1 LRFDFLQ
8 LFVIIIENFKA
19 SIMKTSM
26 AYRLYRL
33 YFNSNAHNHELFGN
47 RVHNPMNA
55 TAINRKEANIA
66 ALTRFG
72 LIVAA
77 AVTLITFIAVN

>member
-1 LRFDFLQ
+1 
-8 LFVIIIENFKA
+8 
-19 SIMKTSM
+19 MKTSM

-33 YFNSNAHNHELFGN
+33 YFNSNADNHELFGN

-55 TAINRKEANIA
+55 ATSLNRREGNIA

-77 AVTLITFIAVN
+77 AATTIAIVAMN